1 MNIHE
6 YQAKELFRS
15 YGIPVPDGRVA
26 EHASEAAAAARELG
40 PDVVIK
46 AQIHAGGRGRAGGV
60 KPASPPE
67 EAERIAAS
75 LLGRAL
81 ITGQTGPE
89 GRMVR
94 AVLVERGQKIARELY
109 AAVTLDRAAG
119 RPVLMASPDG
129 GMDIEAVAAD
139 TPERLIRVM
148 ADPLYGLTD
157 FEARRAAAFLG
168 FTGRDLHACARLLK
182 NLFRLYA
189 EKDAS
194 LAEINPLIVTE
205 DGDILALDAKLNFE
219 DNALFRHPELAGLA
233 DAGERDPLELEAER
247 HGLNYIRLDGNVGV
261 MVNGAGLAM
270 ATMDLIKQ
278 AGGDPANFLDVG
290 GGAGAALLCGLCF
303 GLPPAGIAGLF
314 GGALTS
320 TPALATAM
328 DGLDPAGT
336 VLLTASYGLAYPAGI
351 IGVIVFVRIAAR
363 LEGVDVK
370 AEEDALNAQDAD
382 PLPARKDGGA
392 NPRGTPAPSAGTS
405 PLPVLLVIGAGY
417 ALGQLPLPLPGQ
429 SSVSLGSAG
438 GILLCA
444 ILAAG
449 KGHAGKLPLLPS
461 PQMRLFLRDFGLYAF
476 LAGVGVQTGALLD
489 AETLRSGM
497 PVLAA
502 SLLTVS
508 LPMLVCRMLCRRV
521 FHIDFLTMLGIVTGS
536 MTSTPGLA
544 AASSVSPHRAVV
556 QAYAA
561 VYPLALLCMIFM
573 IKIMHIVIA
582 PLMG

>member
-1 MNIHE
+1 MPVLE
-6 YQAKELFRS
+6 SWMLVLPLCTALGCLFGSFTFRHFALGS
-15 YGIPVPDGRVA
+15 SAILFAGM
-26 EHASEAAAAARELG
+26 AAGAAGAQMPPAIRELG
-40 PDVVIK
+40 LALFIYSVGSET
-46 AQIHAGGRGRAGGV
+46 GGGF
-60 KPASPPE
+60 
-67 EAERIAAS
+67 
-75 LLGRAL
+75 L
-81 ITGQTGPE
+81 
-89 GRMVR
+89 
-94 AVLVERGQKIARELY
+94 AVLARRGPKL
-109 AAVTLDRAAG
+109 AAVCLATVTAG
-119 RPVLMASPDG
+119 FA
-129 GMDIEAVAAD
+129 
-139 TPERLIRVM
+139 
-148 ADPLYGLTD
+148 
-157 FEARRAAAFLG
+157 
-168 FTGRDLHACARLLK
+168 
-182 NLFRLYA
+182 
-189 EKDAS
+189 
-194 LAEINPLIVTE
+194 
-205 DGDILALDAKLNFE
+205 
-219 DNALFRHPELAGLA
+219 
-233 DAGERDPLELEAER
+233 
-247 HGLNYIRLDGNVGV
+247 
-261 MVNGAGLAM
+261 
-270 ATMDLIKQ
+270 
-278 AGGDPANFLDVG
+278 
-290 GGAGAALLCGLCF
+290 AALLCGLCF

-351 IGVIVFVRIAAR
+351 IGVVVFVRIAAR

-429 SSVSLGSAG
+429 SSVSLG
-438 GILLCA
+438 
-444 ILAAG
+444 
-449 KGHAGKLPLLPS
+449 
-461 PQMRLFLRDFGLYAF
+461 
-476 LAGVGVQTGALLD
+476 QTGALLD
-489 AETLRSGM
+489 ADTLRSGM

-502 SLLTVS
+502 RLLTVS

>member
-15 YGIPVPDGRVA
+15 YGIPVPEGRVA

-60 KPASPPE
+60 KPASTPE
-67 EAERIAAS
+67 AAERIAAS

-290 GGAGAALLCGLCF
+290 GGAGAAKIA
-303 GLPPAGIAGLF
+303 AGFRIILSDPRVRAILVNIF
-314 GGALTS
+314 GGILRCDL
-320 TPALATAM
+320 LAEGVVAAAKE
-328 DGLDPAGT
+328 AGVSVPIIVRMQGT
-336 VLLTASYGLAYPAGI
+336 NAEAGRRILAASGLAFTVAETLGD
-351 IGVIVFVRIAAR
+351 AAR
-363 LEGVDVK
+363 LV
-370 AEEDALNAQDAD
+370 AEV
-382 PLPARKDGGA
+382 R
-392 NPRGTPAPSAGTS
+392 
-405 PLPVLLVIGAGY
+405 
-417 ALGQLPLPLPGQ
+417 
-429 SSVSLGSAG
+429 
-438 GILLCA
+438 
-444 ILAAG
+444 
-449 KGHAGKLPLLPS
+449 
-461 PQMRLFLRDFGLYAF
+461 
-476 LAGVGVQTGALLD
+476 
-489 AETLRSGM
+489 
-497 PVLAA
+497 
-502 SLLTVS
+502 
-508 LPMLVCRMLCRRV
+508 
-521 FHIDFLTMLGIVTGS
+521 
-536 MTSTPGLA
+536 
-544 AASSVSPHRAVV
+544 
-556 QAYAA
+556 
-561 VYPLALLCMIFM
+561 
-573 IKIMHIVIA
+573 
-582 PLMG
+582 

>member
-15 YGIPVPDGRVA
+15 YGIPVPEGRVA

-60 KPASPPE
+60 KPASTPE

-189 EKDAS
+189 E
-194 LAEINPLIVTE
+194 
-205 DGDILALDAKLNFE
+205 
-219 DNALFRHPELAGLA
+219 
-233 DAGERDPLELEAER
+233 
-247 HGLNYIRLDGNVGV
+247 
-261 MVNGAGLAM
+261 
-270 ATMDLIKQ
+270 
-278 AGGDPANFLDVG
+278 
-290 GGAGAALLCGLCF
+290 
-303 GLPPAGIAGLF
+303 
-314 GGALTS
+314 
-320 TPALATAM
+320 
-328 DGLDPAGT
+328 
-336 VLLTASYGLAYPAGI
+336 
-351 IGVIVFVRIAAR
+351 
-363 LEGVDVK
+363 
-370 AEEDALNAQDAD
+370 
-382 PLPARKDGGA
+382 
-392 NPRGTPAPSAGTS
+392 
-405 PLPVLLVIGAGY
+405 
-417 ALGQLPLPLPGQ
+417 
-429 SSVSLGSAG
+429 
-438 GILLCA
+438 
-444 ILAAG
+444 
-449 KGHAGKLPLLPS
+449 
-461 PQMRLFLRDFGLYAF
+461 
-476 LAGVGVQTGALLD
+476 
-489 AETLRSGM
+489 
-497 PVLAA
+497 
-502 SLLTVS
+502 
-508 LPMLVCRMLCRRV
+508 
-521 FHIDFLTMLGIVTGS
+521 
-536 MTSTPGLA
+536 
-544 AASSVSPHRAVV
+544 
-556 QAYAA
+556 
-561 VYPLALLCMIFM
+561 
-573 IKIMHIVIA
+573 
-582 PLMG
+582 

>member
-6 YQAKELFRS
+6 YQAKELFRA
-15 YGIPVPDGRVA
+15 YGIPVPEGRVA

-60 KPASPPE
+60 KSASTPE

-129 GMDIEAVAAD
+129 GMDIEAVAAN

-148 ADPLYGLTD
+148 TDPLYGLTD

-247 HGLNYIRLDGNVGV
+247 HGLNYIRLGGNVGV

-290 GGAGAALLCGLCF
+290 GGAGAAK
-303 GLPPAGIAGLF
+303 IAVGFRIILSDPRVRAILVNIF
-314 GGALTS
+314 GGILRCDL
-320 TPALATAM
+320 LAEGVVAAAKE
-328 DGLDPAGT
+328 AGVSVPIIVRMQGT
-336 VLLTASYGLAYPAGI
+336 NAEAGRRILAASGLAFT
-351 IGVIVFVRIAAR
+351 VVETLRDAAR
-363 LEGVDVK
+363 LV
-370 AEEDALNAQDAD
+370 AEV
-382 PLPARKDGGA
+382 R
-392 NPRGTPAPSAGTS
+392 
-405 PLPVLLVIGAGY
+405 
-417 ALGQLPLPLPGQ
+417 
-429 SSVSLGSAG
+429 
-438 GILLCA
+438 
-444 ILAAG
+444 
-449 KGHAGKLPLLPS
+449 
-461 PQMRLFLRDFGLYAF
+461 
-476 LAGVGVQTGALLD
+476 
-489 AETLRSGM
+489 
-497 PVLAA
+497 
-502 SLLTVS
+502 
-508 LPMLVCRMLCRRV
+508 
-521 FHIDFLTMLGIVTGS
+521 
-536 MTSTPGLA
+536 
-544 AASSVSPHRAVV
+544 
-556 QAYAA
+556 
-561 VYPLALLCMIFM
+561 
-573 IKIMHIVIA
+573 
-582 PLMG
+582 

>member
-1 MNIHE
+1 MPVLE
-6 YQAKELFRS
+6 SWMLVLPLCTALGCLFGSFTFRHFALGS
-15 YGIPVPDGRVA
+15 SAILFAGM
-26 EHASEAAAAARELG
+26 AAGAAGAQMPPAIRELG
-40 PDVVIK
+40 LALFIYSVGSET
-46 AQIHAGGRGRAGGV
+46 GGGF
-60 KPASPPE
+60 
-67 EAERIAAS
+67 
-75 LLGRAL
+75 L
-81 ITGQTGPE
+81 
-89 GRMVR
+89 
-94 AVLVERGQKIARELY
+94 AVLARRGPKL
-109 AAVTLDRAAG
+109 AAVCLATVTAG
-119 RPVLMASPDG
+119 FA
-129 GMDIEAVAAD
+129 
-139 TPERLIRVM
+139 
-148 ADPLYGLTD
+148 
-157 FEARRAAAFLG
+157 
-168 FTGRDLHACARLLK
+168 
-182 NLFRLYA
+182 
-189 EKDAS
+189 
-194 LAEINPLIVTE
+194 
-205 DGDILALDAKLNFE
+205 
-219 DNALFRHPELAGLA
+219 
-233 DAGERDPLELEAER
+233 
-247 HGLNYIRLDGNVGV
+247 
-261 MVNGAGLAM
+261 
-270 ATMDLIKQ
+270 
-278 AGGDPANFLDVG
+278 
-290 GGAGAALLCGLCF
+290 AALLCGLCF

-336 VLLTASYGLAYPAGI
+336 VLLTSSYGLAYPAGI

-392 NPRGTPAPSAGTS
+392 NPRGTPAPSAGTR

>member
-1 MNIHE
+1 MPVLESWMIVLPLCT
-6 YQAKELFRS
+6 ALGCLFGSFTFRHFALGS
-15 YGIPVPDGRVA
+15 SAILFAGM
-26 EHASEAAAAARELG
+26 AAGAAGAQMPPAIRELG
-40 PDVVIK
+40 LALFIYSVGSET
-46 AQIHAGGRGRAGGV
+46 GGGFLAALARRGP
-60 KPASPPE
+60 K
-67 EAERIAAS
+67 
-75 LLGRAL
+75 L
-81 ITGQTGPE
+81 
-89 GRMVR
+89 
-94 AVLVERGQKIARELY
+94 
-109 AAVTLDRAAG
+109 AAVCLATVTAG
-119 RPVLMASPDG
+119 FA
-129 GMDIEAVAAD
+129 
-139 TPERLIRVM
+139 
-148 ADPLYGLTD
+148 
-157 FEARRAAAFLG
+157 
-168 FTGRDLHACARLLK
+168 
-182 NLFRLYA
+182 
-189 EKDAS
+189 
-194 LAEINPLIVTE
+194 
-205 DGDILALDAKLNFE
+205 
-219 DNALFRHPELAGLA
+219 
-233 DAGERDPLELEAER
+233 
-247 HGLNYIRLDGNVGV
+247 
-261 MVNGAGLAM
+261 
-270 ATMDLIKQ
+270 
-278 AGGDPANFLDVG
+278 
-290 GGAGAALLCGLCF
+290 AALLCGLCF

-351 IGVIVFVRIAAR
+351 IGVVVFVQIAAR

-370 AEEDALNAQDAD
+370 AEEDALNAEDAEAAEDAD
-382 PLPARKDGGA
+382 
-392 NPRGTPAPSAGTS
+392 PRGTPTPSAGTS

-476 LAGVGVQTGALLD
+476 LAGVGVQTGALLN

-536 MTSTPGLA
+536 
-544 AASSVSPHRAVV
+544 
-556 QAYAA
+556 
-561 VYPLALLCMIFM
+561 IFGHKKNG
-573 IKIMHIVIA
+573 I
-582 PLMG
+582 G

>member
-1 MNIHE
+1 MPVLE
-6 YQAKELFRS
+6 SWMLVLPLCTALGCLFGSFTFRHFALGS
-15 YGIPVPDGRVA
+15 SAILFAGM
-26 EHASEAAAAARELG
+26 AAGAAGAQMPPAIRELG
-40 PDVVIK
+40 LALFIYSVGSET
-46 AQIHAGGRGRAGGV
+46 GGGF
-60 KPASPPE
+60 
-67 EAERIAAS
+67 
-75 LLGRAL
+75 L
-81 ITGQTGPE
+81 
-89 GRMVR
+89 
-94 AVLVERGQKIARELY
+94 AVLARRGPKL
-109 AAVTLDRAAG
+109 AAVCLATVTAG
-119 RPVLMASPDG
+119 FA
-129 GMDIEAVAAD
+129 
-139 TPERLIRVM
+139 
-148 ADPLYGLTD
+148 
-157 FEARRAAAFLG
+157 
-168 FTGRDLHACARLLK
+168 
-182 NLFRLYA
+182 
-189 EKDAS
+189 
-194 LAEINPLIVTE
+194 
-205 DGDILALDAKLNFE
+205 
-219 DNALFRHPELAGLA
+219 
-233 DAGERDPLELEAER
+233 
-247 HGLNYIRLDGNVGV
+247 
-261 MVNGAGLAM
+261 
-270 ATMDLIKQ
+270 
-278 AGGDPANFLDVG
+278 
-290 GGAGAALLCGLCF
+290 AALLCGLCF

-351 IGVIVFVRIAAR
+351 IGVVVFVRIAAR

-497 PVLAA
+497 PAHRLPAHARVPHALPPRVPYRLPHHARHRHRQHDLHA
-502 SLLTVS
+502 GPGRRLLR
-508 LPMLVCRMLCRRV
+508 LPPQGRRA
-521 FHIDFLTMLGIVTGS
+521 GIRRRLS
-536 MTSTPGLA
+536 PRPPLHDLHDQNHAHRYCSTHG
-544 AASSVSPHRAVV
+544 VER
-556 QAYAA
+556 
-561 VYPLALLCMIFM
+561 
-573 IKIMHIVIA
+573 
-582 PLMG
+582 